1 MTQNKDKMRQH
12 LKRSGFGTKQS
23 LFCRRAASLA
33 LFRRSLLTNPSASAN
48 KRKGILFKVPL
59 FLFRN
64 VRWDSNGRESN
75 AYPHRLQIEEF
86 FCPFRF

>member
-48 KRKGILFKVPL
+48 VNGIRPGGMARL
-59 FLFRN
+59 
-64 VRWDSNGRESN
+64 VRIDYESEDFFAHFDSDFVASGIVVGIR
-75 AYPHRLQIEEF
+75 I
-86 FCPFRF
+86 